1 MKILPILILFFST
14 LFITAQPKMEMTPNG
29 FAPVEFKTPNKP
41 TEKLIEAIKA
51 WAPFYNKRGYD
62 VYEVTEN
69 SISVDA
75 MRENAYFYRHL
86 GERYDYNIKYCVKI
100 TFNENKTYTV
110 AFSVKEV
117 YAKHALTQT
126 TIADF
131 YTPDGKRKEGFD
143 DVKPSLENT
152 ANKIVKSVTDFIA
165 R

>member
-1 MKILPILILFFST
+1 MKILPVLLLFFST
-14 LFITAQPKMEMTPNG
+14 FLAAQPKMEMTPNG
-29 FAPVEFKTPNKP
+29 FAPVEFKTPNRP
-41 TEKLIEAIKA
+41 AEKLIETIKA

-62 VYEVTEN
+62 VYDVTEN

-86 GERYDYNIKYCVKI
+86 GERYDYNIKYGVKI
-100 TFNENKTYTV
+100 TFNDNKTYTV
-110 AFSVKEV
+110 VFSVKEV

-131 YTPDGKRKEGFD
+131 YTPDGKLKEGFD

-152 ANKIVKSVTDFIA
+152 AGKIVRSLTDFIA